1 MRTYADLHLSPPLD
15 NLANARLMASVL
27 AELQTRVVG
36 LVLPPQR
43 LTPTPPTVDAF
54 KSAGIDVAKRL
65 NLKPSSREELL
76 RSLRRFRSKYE
87 VVSVECSVPSVS
99 RVAVRDRRVDLVY
112 FPKQQLGSIFR
123 GNLARS
129 CRAAF
134 EFNLSELT
142 SGPSFEAGLHR
153 LRREIEVAAEGST
166 AVIGCTGA
174 SNPFQLRSSRD
185 VAAILHVLGLPLS
198 AAVRA
203 VSDLPIEMVEKN
215 RLRMIE
221 PGLEDGIRVIRRS
234 ADDE

>member
-1 MRTYADLHLSPPLD
+1 MRAYADLHLCPPLD
-15 NLANARLMASVL
+15 DVANAGSMANVL
-27 AELQTRVVG
+27 AELQTRLVG
-36 LVLPPQR
+36 LVVPPQR
-43 LTPTPPTVDAF
+43 LTSTPPIIDSF
-54 KSAGIDVAKRL
+54 RSAGIDVAKRL

-87 VVSVECSVPSVS
+87 IVSVECGVLSVS

-123 GNLARS
+123 GNLAKS
-129 CRAAF
+129 CRAAL

-142 SGPSFEAGLHR
+142 SGPGFEVGLYR

-166 AVIGCTGA
+166 AVIGCTRA
-174 SNPFQLRSSRD
+174 SNPFQLRSPRD
-185 VAAILHVLGLPLS
+185 VAAILHLLGLPLS

-203 VSDLPIEMVEKN
+203 VSDLPIEIVEKN
-215 RLRMIE
+215 RLRMRE

>member
-1 MRTYADLHLSPPLD
+1 M
-15 NLANARLMASVL
+15 ANVL

-43 LTPTPPTVDAF
+43 LTPTPPIVDAF

-87 VVSVECSVPSVS
+87 IVSVECSVPSVS

-123 GNLARS
+123 GNLAKS
-129 CRAAF
+129 CRAAL

-142 SGPSFEAGLHR
+142 SGPSFEVGLYR

-166 AVIGCTGA
+166 AVIGCTRA
-174 SNPFQLRSSRD
+174 SNPFQLRSPRD
-185 VAAILHVLGLPLS
+185 VAAILHLLGLPFS

-203 VSDLPIEMVEKN
+203 VSDLPIEMVKKN
-215 RLRMIE
+215 RLRMRE
-221 PGLEDGIRVIRRS
+221 PGMDDGITVIRRS
-234 ADDE
+234 PEDE